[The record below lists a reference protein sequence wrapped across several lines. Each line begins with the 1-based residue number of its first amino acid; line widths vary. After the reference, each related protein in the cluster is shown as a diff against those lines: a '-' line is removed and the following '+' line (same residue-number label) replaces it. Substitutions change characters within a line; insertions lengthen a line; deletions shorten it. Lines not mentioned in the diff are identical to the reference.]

1 MERTR
6 NDNKN
11 KKRAGKQEGKVTIG
25 FSFAS
30 DLSKLSRPI
39 KEGSQPKF
47 MRSRITLN
55 ILLKIT
61 YLSALQR
68 LIYWRAI
75 TFKVHISNSKSYI
88 PRGSFQV
95 KCIVLRFIPQ
105 E

>member
-55 ILLKIT
+55 MRLKIKRFP
-61 YLSALQR
+61 LEKDKEK
-68 LIYWRAI
+68 
-75 TFKVHISNSKSYI
+75 TFYIHIFICAAEVNLLASNH
-88 PRGSFQV
+88 
-95 KCIVLRFIPQ
+95 L
-105 E
+105 

>member
-25 FSFAS
+25 FSFGS

-55 ILLKIT
+55 IRLKIKRFPLEKDKEKT
-61 YLSALQR
+61 LY
-68 LIYWRAI
+68 I
-75 TFKVHISNSKSYI
+75 HIFICAAEVNLLASNH
-88 PRGSFQV
+88 
-95 KCIVLRFIPQ
+95 L
-105 E
+105 

>member
-6 NDNKN
+6 NDNKS
-11 KKRAGKQEGKVTIG
+11 KKRTGKQEGKVTIG

-55 ILLKIT
+55 MRLKIKRFPLEKDKEKT
-61 YLSALQR
+61 LY
-68 LIYWRAI
+68 I
-75 TFKVHISNSKSYI
+75 HIFICAAEVNLLASNH
-88 PRGSFQV
+88 
-95 KCIVLRFIPQ
+95 L
-105 E
+105 

>member
-55 ILLKIT
+55 LRLKIKRFPLEKDKEKT
-61 YLSALQR
+61 LY
-68 LIYWRAI
+68 I
-75 TFKVHISNSKSYI
+75 HIFICAAEVNLLASNH
-88 PRGSFQV
+88 
-95 KCIVLRFIPQ
+95 L
-105 E
+105 

>member
-55 ILLKIT
+55 ILLKIKRFP
-61 YLSALQR
+61 LE
-68 LIYWRAI
+68 
-75 TFKVHISNSKSYI
+75 KVKKKTLYIHIFICAAEVNLLASNH
-88 PRGSFQV
+88 
-95 KCIVLRFIPQ
+95 L
-105 E
+105 

>member
-55 ILLKIT
+55 IRLKIKRFPLEKDKKKT
-61 YLSALQR
+61 LY
-68 LIYWRAI
+68 I
-75 TFKVHISNSKSYI
+75 HIFICAAEVNLLASNH
-88 PRGSFQV
+88 
-95 KCIVLRFIPQ
+95 L
-105 E
+105 

>member
-39 KEGSQPKF
+39 KEGNQPKF

-55 ILLKIT
+55 IQLKIKRFPLEKDKEKT
-61 YLSALQR
+61 LY
-68 LIYWRAI
+68 I
-75 TFKVHISNSKSYI
+75 HIFICAAEVNLLASNH
-88 PRGSFQV
+88 
-95 KCIVLRFIPQ
+95 L
-105 E
+105 

>member
-55 ILLKIT
+55 MRLKIKRFPLEKDKEKT
-61 YLSALQR
+61 LY
-68 LIYWRAI
+68 I
-75 TFKVHISNSKSYI
+75 HIFICAAEVNLLASNH
-88 PRGSFQV
+88 
-95 KCIVLRFIPQ
+95 L
-105 E
+105 

>member
-6 NDNKN
+6 NDNKS
-11 KKRAGKQEGKVTIG
+11 KKRTGKQEGKVTIG

-55 ILLKIT
+55 IRLKIKRFPLEKDKEKT
-61 YLSALQR
+61 LY
-68 LIYWRAI
+68 I
-75 TFKVHISNSKSYI
+75 HIFICATEVNLLASNH
-88 PRGSFQV
+88 
-95 KCIVLRFIPQ
+95 L
-105 E
+105 

>member
-47 MRSRITLN
+47 MRSRITVN
-55 ILLKIT
+55 IRLKIKRFPLEKDKEKT
-61 YLSALQR
+61 LY
-68 LIYWRAI
+68 I
-75 TFKVHISNSKSYI
+75 HIFICAAEVNLLASNH
-88 PRGSFQV
+88 
-95 KCIVLRFIPQ
+95 L
-105 E
+105 